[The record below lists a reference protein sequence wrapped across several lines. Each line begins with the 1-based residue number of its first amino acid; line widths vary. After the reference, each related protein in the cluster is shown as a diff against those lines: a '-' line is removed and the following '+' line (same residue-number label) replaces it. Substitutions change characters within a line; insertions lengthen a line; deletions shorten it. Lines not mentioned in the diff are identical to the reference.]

1 MRLRRILLL
10 VPALVFPVLV
20 GGCSPLPGFFL
31 PAGPVASQDRH
42 LFLIVVAL
50 LMVVALPVFI
60 GLPWIL
66 WRFRRGNAA
75 SSYRPQWD
83 FSWPFEIAAWGV
95 PIVIVAVL
103 GWFTWNATHRLDP
116 YHSIGKGDPVEV
128 QAIALDWKWLF
139 IYPQQGVASVNRLV
153 LPTGRPVH
161 IDLTSDT
168 VMQSLLIP
176 RLAGQ
181 IYAMA
186 GMRTQLN
193 LMASAPGRYNGANTQ
208 YNGNGFS
215 RQSFAV
221 NVIDDRAFTHWL
233 ADARS
238 AGQPLDAYSYRK
250 LAARSVID
258 RPMTL
263 APVAPHLFADVIA
276 RYHPTGPKPT
286 PKASGGEP

>member
-1 MRLRRILLL
+1 MMRLRRILLL

-20 GGCSPLPGFFL
+20 GGCSPLPGFLL

-116 YHSIGKGDPVEV
+116 YRSIGRGDPVEV

-139 IYPQQGVASVNRLV
+139 IYPQQGIASVNRLL
-153 LPTGRPVH
+153 LPVCRPVP

-168 VMQSLLIP
+168 VMQL
-176 RLAGQ
+176 
-181 IYAMA
+181 
-186 GMRTQLN
+186 
-193 LMASAPGRYNGANTQ
+193 ASAPGRYNGANTQ